1 MQTITVQLANKSYPI
16 YIGSDLLSQQA
27 IWQDIIQG
35 RRALLV
41 SNEKVGGLY
50 AGTLTSAVD
59 HIHKTCLLPDGEQYK
74 TLSTLNLIF
83 DALLQ
88 GHYTRQSLLIAL
100 GGGVI
105 GDITG
110 FGAACYQR
118 GIDYIQV
125 PTTLLAQVDSS
136 VGGKTAVNHPLGK
149 NMIGAFCQPKAVI
162 IDVNT
167 LDTLDDRQFKAGLAE
182 VVKYGLI
189 FDAAFFNWLERHIDA
204 ILNRSKPELIH
215 MITRACQLKADV
227 VARDE
232 FDTTGERALL
242 NFGHTFGHGLERLL
256 GYGTWLHGEAVAA
269 GMMMA
274 SDLSCRLNWISQDDD
289 HRIEQLLV
297 KIGLPTRAPAS
308 VLPADL
314 LSAMAH
320 DKKREDNALP
330 LILLQSIG
338 QACLYR
344 QASEEHILNAI
355 TRNSRV

>member
-1 MQTITVQLANKSYPI
+1 MQTITVKLANSPYPI
-16 YIGSDLLSQQA
+16 YIGENLLQEQS
-27 IWQDIIQG
+27 IWQDLIQN

-41 SNEKVGGLY
+41 SNKKVENLY
-50 AGTLTSAVD
+50 ASALKPAID
-59 HIHKTCLLPDGEQYK
+59 QDFSTCLLPDGEQYK

-83 DALLQ
+83 DTLLQ
-88 GHYTRQSLLIAL
+88 GHHTRQSLLIAL

-149 NMIGAFCQPKAVI
+149 NMIGAFCQPRAVI

-189 FDAAFFNWLERHIDA
+189 FDADFFNWLEKHIDA
-204 ILNRSKPELIH
+204 ILHHAKPELMH

-242 NFGHTFGHGLERLL
+242 NFGHTFGHGLEHLL

-274 SDLSCRLNWISQDDD
+274 SHLSCQLNWLSTHDY

-297 KIGLPTRAPAS
+297 KIGLPTRAPACVS
-308 VLPADL
+308 SANL

-320 DKKREDNALP
+320 DKKREENALP
-330 LILLQSIG
+330 LILLTSIG

-344 QASEEHILNAI
+344 QASEAQITNAI
-355 TRNSRV
+355 TRK